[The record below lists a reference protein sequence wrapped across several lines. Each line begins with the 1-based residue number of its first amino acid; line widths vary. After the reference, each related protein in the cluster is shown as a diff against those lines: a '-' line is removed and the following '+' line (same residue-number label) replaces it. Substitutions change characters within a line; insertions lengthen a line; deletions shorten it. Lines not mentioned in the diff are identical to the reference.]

1 MFEAFE
7 AAQNACI
14 GPQYEPPA
22 PMVLTVIREKEKGSQ
37 RVSRSRRGALETGD
51 GFPGAARSSG
61 TQRRKLTADV
71 RGWEPRHPTV
81 FEVLEASKQT
91 ASPSTNGLCQPAW
104 GAGKDA
110 IASARSPLDSC
121 PAALPPDANADSH
134 DLHGGPGGED
144 IIGNAHSPEAAQ
156 NACIGPQYGPPTPTV
171 LTVIREKEK
180 GSQREQCHLHARFKS
195 LQSPSMG
202 DWTET
207 GDGFPGVAHSSGTR
221 RRKLT
226 ADVRG
231 WEPRHPTVFEVL
243 EAAQNACIGPLYEPP
258 SPVVLTVIRDKEKDN
273 QRVNQSRRGALG
285 SPKVAVP
292 PACVYQQG
300 IEQRE

>member
-7 AAQNACI
+7 AA
-14 GPQYEPPA
+14 GPQYVPPT
-22 PMVLTVIREKEKGSQ
+22 PMVLTVIREKENGNQ
-37 RVSRSRRGALETGD
+37 RVSQSRRGALGAPKGAVPPACEIQKPAKPVNGGLNRD
-51 GFPGAARSSG
+51 RRWFPRSG
-61 TQRRKLTADV
+61 TQFRDT
-71 RGWEPRHPTV
+71 
-81 FEVLEASKQT
+81 EAQVNSG
-91 ASPSTNGLCQPAW
+91 S
-104 GAGKDA
+104 
-110 IASARSPLDSC
+110 
-121 PAALPPDANADSH
+121 LPPDANADSH
-134 DLHGGPGGED
+134 GLHGGPGGED

-156 NACIGPQYGPPTPTV
+156 NACIGPLYGPPTPMVPTA
-171 LTVIREKEK
+171 IREKEK

-231 WEPRHPTVFEVL
+231 WEPRHPTMFEVL

-258 SPVVLTVIRDKEKDN
+258 SPVVLTVIRDKEKGN

>member
-1 MFEAFE
+1 
-7 AAQNACI
+7 
-14 GPQYEPPA
+14 
-22 PMVLTVIREKEKGSQ
+22 
-37 RVSRSRRGALETGD
+37 
-51 GFPGAARSSG
+51 
-61 TQRRKLTADV
+61 
-71 RGWEPRHPTV
+71 
-81 FEVLEASKQT
+81 
-91 ASPSTNGLCQPAW
+91 
-104 GAGKDA
+104 
-110 IASARSPLDSC
+110 
-121 PAALPPDANADSH
+121 
-134 DLHGGPGGED
+134 
-144 IIGNAHSPEAAQ
+144 
-156 NACIGPQYGPPTPTV
+156 
-171 LTVIREKEK
+171 
-180 GSQREQCHLHARFKS
+180 
-195 LQSPSMG
+195 MG

-207 GDGFPGVAHSSGTR
+207 GDGFPGVAHNSGTR